1 MSLYS
6 SFLASRHV
14 TTDSRTVRPGS
25 IFFALKGENTDGNL
39 FAKQALDNGAA
50 LCVVDNPDCLFNDRC
65 LLVPDALK
73 ALQDLAR
80 EHRLHLNIPVI
91 GITGTNGKTTTKE
104 LVNAVLSR
112 RFRVSATQGNFN
124 NHIGVPLTI
133 LSIPEDAEIAIVE
146 MGANHPGEIDFLCN
160 IANPDF
166 GLITNVGKAHL
177 EGFGSF
183 KGVIRTKTELYKHLA
198 AMAGVIFVNADN
210 DILMERAEKLA
221 LLPSSPSVLPGV
233 IPAFP
238 GATPSDYSGDF
249 RPRGVNMPMASVV
262 TYGSS
267 MTAEYKGSFVSADPY
282 MKFYFED
289 DDNVYTVQSHL
300 IGGYNFD
307 NAMAAVCVGRYF
319 GVELFDIKT
328 AIEEY
333 MPSNNRSQF
342 KQTER
347 NSLILDC
354 YNANPSSMKVA
365 IENFLSMKAD
375 HKVAI
380 LGAMRELGPSSLSE
394 HRALLSLLQNAN
406 QQITNNQ
413 QIPPLDQ
420 IILIGPE
427 FSFAAPS
434 AAPSAAPALS
444 YFPSTDA
451 ALDYLNR
458 SPISNATILIKG
470 SNSNRL
476 WLLQS
481 AL

>member
-1 MSLYS
+1 MDISLLYEKY
-6 SFLASRHV
+6 LVSRHV
-14 TTDSRTVRPGS
+14 TTDSRTVREGS
-25 IFFALKGENTDGNL
+25 IFFALKGEKVDGNQ
-39 FAKQALDNGAA
+39 FAGQALENGAA
-50 LCVVDNPDCLFNDRC
+50 ICVVDNPQCVVDDRC
-65 LLVPDALK
+65 MLVDDTLK
-73 ALQDLAR
+73 ALQELAR
-80 EHRLHLNIPVI
+80 FHRSQLTVPVI

-112 RFRVSATQGNFN
+112 RFRTSATQGNYN
-124 NHIGVPLTI
+124 NHLGVPLT
-133 LSIPEDAEIAIVE
+133 LLAIPADAEIAIVE

-210 DILMERAEKLA
+210 EILMERAEKMA
-221 LLPSSPSVLPGV
+221 VLPSSPSVLPGV

-238 GATPSDYSGDF
+238 GATPSDYTADF
-249 RPRGVNMPMASVV
+249 SPRGVNLPMASVV

-267 MTAEYKGSFVSADPY
+267 MAADCKGSFVSADPY

-289 DDNVYTVQSHL
+289 DDNVYTVQTRL
-300 IGGYNFD
+300 VGGYNFD

-333 MPSNNRSQF
+333 VPSNNRSQF
-342 KQTER
+342 MQTER
-347 NSLILDC
+347 NKLILDC

-365 IENFLSMKAD
+365 VDNFASMKAEQ
-375 HKVAI
+375 KMVI
-380 LGAMRELGPSSLSE
+380 LGGMRELGSDSVAE
-394 HRALLSLLQNAN
+394 HKALYALLQKGGFERIMLV
-406 QQITNNQ
+406 
-413 QIPPLDQ
+413 
-420 IILIGPE
+420 GEE
-427 FSFAAPS
+427 FRFAAS
-434 AAPSAAPALS
+434 NQGVEWYESCADL
-444 YFPSTDA
+444 
-451 ALDYLNR
+451 LDKLK
-458 SPISNATILIKG
+458 SEPIAGATILVKG

-476 WLLQS
+476 WLLEEV
-481 AL
+481 L

>member
-1 MSLYS
+1 MDISLLYEKY
-6 SFLASRHV
+6 LVSRHV
-14 TTDSRTVRPGS
+14 TTDSRTVREGS
-25 IFFALKGENTDGNL
+25 IFFALKGEKVDGNQ
-39 FAKQALDNGAA
+39 FAGQALENGAA
-50 LCVVDNPDCLFNDRC
+50 ICVVDNPQCVVDDRC
-65 LLVPDALK
+65 MLVDDTLK
-73 ALQDLAR
+73 ALQELAR
-80 EHRLHLNIPVI
+80 FHRSQLTVPVI

-112 RFRVSATQGNFN
+112 RFRTSATQGNYN
-124 NHIGVPLTI
+124 NHLGVPLT
-133 LSIPEDAEIAIVE
+133 LLAIPADAEIAIVE

-210 DILMERAEKLA
+210 EILMERAEKMA
-221 LLPSSPSVLPGV
+221 VLPSSPSVLPGV

-238 GATPSDYSGDF
+238 GATPSDYTADF
-249 RPRGVNMPMASVV
+249 SPRGVNLPMASVV

-267 MTAEYKGSFVSADPY
+267 MAADCKGSFVSADPY

-289 DDNVYTVQSHL
+289 DDSVYTVQTRL
-300 IGGYNFD
+300 VGGYNFD

-333 MPSNNRSQF
+333 VPSNNRSQF
-342 KQTER
+342 MQTER
-347 NSLILDC
+347 NKLILDC

-365 IENFLSMKAD
+365 VDNFASMKAEQ
-375 HKVAI
+375 KMVI
-380 LGAMRELGPSSLSE
+380 LGGMRELGSDSVAE
-394 HRALLSLLQNAN
+394 HKALYALLQKGGFERIMLV
-406 QQITNNQ
+406 
-413 QIPPLDQ
+413 
-420 IILIGPE
+420 GEE
-427 FSFAAPS
+427 FRFAAS
-434 AAPSAAPALS
+434 NQGVEWYESCADL
-444 YFPSTDA
+444 
-451 ALDYLNR
+451 LDKLK
-458 SPISNATILIKG
+458 SEPITGATILVKG

-476 WLLQS
+476 WLLEEV
-481 AL
+481 L

>member
-1 MSLYS
+1 MNPPLLYEK
-6 SFLASRHV
+6 FLTSHHV
-14 TTDSRTVRPGS
+14 TTDSRTVRQGS

-39 FAKQALDNGAA
+39 YAQQALDNGAA
-50 LCVVDNPDCLFNDRC
+50 LCVVDNPKYALDDRC
-65 LLVPDALK
+65 ILVEDSLK
-73 ALQDLAR
+73 ALQELAR
-80 EHRLHLNIPVI
+80 QHRSHLTIPVI

-104 LVNAVLSR
+104 LVNTVLSR
-112 RFRVSATQGNFN
+112 RFRTSATQGNFN

-133 LSIPEDAEIAIVE
+133 LSIPADAEIAIVE

-183 KGVIRTKTELYKHLA
+183 KGVVRTKTELYKHLA

-210 DILMERAEKLA
+210 DILMERAEKMA
-221 LLPSSPSVLPGV
+221 LLPSSPSVLQGV

-238 GATPSDYSGDF
+238 GATPSDYSSDF
-249 RPRGVNMPMASVV
+249 APRGVNLPMASVV

-267 MTAEYKGSFVSADPY
+267 MSAEFKGSFVSSDPY

-300 IGGYNFD
+300 IGAYNFD

-319 GVELFDIKT
+319 GVDLFDIKT

-333 MPSNNRSQF
+333 QPSNNRSQF
-342 KQTER
+342 KKTDR
-347 NSLILDC
+347 NSLVVDC

-365 IENFLSMKAD
+365 IDNFSAMKAD
-375 HKVAI
+375 NKMVI
-380 LGAMRELGPSSLSE
+380 LGGMRELGSDSASE
-394 HRALLSLLQNAN
+394 HKAIYEQLRKSGIERFFLV
-406 QQITNNQ
+406 
-413 QIPPLDQ
+413 
-420 IILIGPE
+420 GPE
-427 FSFAAPS
+427 FKFANGKDKVTWWNTTDE
-434 AAPSAAPALS
+434 ALE
-444 YFPSTDA
+444 
-451 ALDYLNR
+451 YLKQA
-458 SPISNATILIKG
+458 SLSNATILIKG
-470 SNSNRL
+470 SNSNHL
-476 WLLQS
+476 WTLIP

>member
-1 MSLYS
+1 MNQNIIYESY
-6 SFLASRHV
+6 LASRHV
-14 TTDSRTVRPGS
+14 TTDSRTVREGS
-25 IFFALKGENTDGNL
+25 IFFALKGENVDGNQY
-39 FAKQALDNGAA
+39 AQQAIDKGAA
-50 LCVVDNPDCLFNDRC
+50 LCVVDNPECVVNDRC
-65 LLVPDALK
+65 ILVDDSLK
-73 ALQDLAR
+73 ALQELAR
-80 EHRLHLNIPVI
+80 QHRANLSIPVI

-112 RFRVSATQGNFN
+112 RFRTSATQGNFN
-124 NHIGVPLTI
+124 NHLGVPLTI

-210 DILMERAEKLA
+210 DILMERAEKMA
-221 LLPSSPSVLPGV
+221 QLPSSPSVLPGV

-238 GATPSDYSGDF
+238 GATPSEYSADF
-249 RPRGVNMPMASVV
+249 RPRGVNLPMASVV

-267 MTAEYKGSFVSADPY
+267 MSAEYKGSFVSADPY

-289 DDNVYTVQSHL
+289 DDNVYTVQSNL

-333 MPSNNRSQF
+333 QPSNNRSQF

-347 NSLILDC
+347 NSLVLDC

-365 IENFLSMKAD
+365 VDNFSAMKATN
-375 HKVAI
+375 KIVI
-380 LGAMRELGPSSLSE
+380 LGGMRELGSDSVSE
-394 HRALLSLLQNAN
+394 HKALVERVCQGAFTRVLLVG
-406 QQITNNQ
+406 
-413 QIPPLDQ
+413 D
-420 IILIGPE
+420 E
-427 FSFAAPS
+427 FRFAASKPPVEWY
-434 AAPSAAPALS
+434 ATCDEL
-444 YFPSTDA
+444 
-451 ALDYLNR
+451 LNKLNAE
-458 SPISNATILIKG
+458 PVQGATILIKG

-476 WLLQS
+476 WLLEA

>member
-1 MSLYS
+1 MDISLLYEKY
-6 SFLASRHV
+6 LVSRHV
-14 TTDSRTVRPGS
+14 TTDSRTVREGS
-25 IFFALKGENTDGNL
+25 IFFALKGEKVDGNQ
-39 FAKQALDNGAA
+39 FAGQALENGAA
-50 LCVVDNPDCLFNDRC
+50 ICVVDNPQCVVDDRC
-65 LLVPDALK
+65 MLVDDTLK
-73 ALQDLAR
+73 ALQELAR
-80 EHRLHLNIPVI
+80 FHRSQLTVPVI

-112 RFRVSATQGNFN
+112 RFRTSATQGNYN
-124 NHIGVPLTI
+124 NHLGVPLT
-133 LSIPEDAEIAIVE
+133 LLAIPADAEIAIVE

-210 DILMERAEKLA
+210 EILMERAEKMA
-221 LLPSSPSVLPGV
+221 VLPSSPSVLPGV

-238 GATPSDYSGDF
+238 GATPSDYTADF
-249 RPRGVNMPMASVV
+249 SPRGVNLPMASVV

-267 MTAEYKGSFVSADPY
+267 MAADCKGSFVSADPY

-289 DDNVYTVQSHL
+289 DDNVYTVQTRL
-300 IGGYNFD
+300 VGGYNFD

-333 MPSNNRSQF
+333 VPSNNRSQF
-342 KQTER
+342 MQTER
-347 NSLILDC
+347 NKLILDC

-365 IENFLSMKAD
+365 VDNFASMKAEQ
-375 HKVAI
+375 KMVI
-380 LGAMRELGPSSLSE
+380 LGGMRELGSDSVAE
-394 HRALLSLLQNAN
+394 HKALYALLQKGGFERIMLV
-406 QQITNNQ
+406 
-413 QIPPLDQ
+413 
-420 IILIGPE
+420 GEE
-427 FSFAAPS
+427 FRFAAS
-434 AAPSAAPALS
+434 NQGIEWYESCADL
-444 YFPSTDA
+444 
-451 ALDYLNR
+451 LDKLK
-458 SPISNATILIKG
+458 SEPIAGATILVKG

-476 WLLQS
+476 WLLEEV
-481 AL
+481 L